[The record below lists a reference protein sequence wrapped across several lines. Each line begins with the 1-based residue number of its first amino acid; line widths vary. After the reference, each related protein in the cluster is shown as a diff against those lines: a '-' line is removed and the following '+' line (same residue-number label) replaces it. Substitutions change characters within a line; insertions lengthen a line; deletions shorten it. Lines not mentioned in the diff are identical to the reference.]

1 MKTHDDAKVDIY
13 MEIYLKFYPQLVKT
27 LPMNDAYFMAEL
39 TQHFFTQ
46 GNLKAMIEAKP
57 TEADKATSF
66 LDNAIKRSLD
76 SRDITSFQKL
86 LEVMNSGYQERVAQD
101 IEEKIRGK

>member
-1 MKTHDDAKVDIY
+1 MKTHGDAEVDIY

-39 TQHFFTQ
+39 TRHFFTT

-57 TEADKATSF
+57 TEADKATCF
-66 LDNAIKRSLD
+66 LDNAIKRSLE
-76 SRDITSFQKL
+76 SHDITSFQKL
-86 LEVMNSGYQERVAQD
+86 LEVMNSGYQERIAQD